1 MRRVPL
7 FLLAVP
13 AAVLIVAGCASTQ
26 PTAQT
31 AAPAAAAAVPAPVQA
46 PAEAPKPKISAEFY
60 EVFHDNGRIY
70 RFDDYKTYHAF
81 LASGEVAYVLTQVGA
96 GPKGETVV
104 WGQTKANT
112 DKSSGFPGYELVAGN
127 LKPDEL
133 YAEVVYK
140 GRIYVA
146 DDLKELMAFRSSHEA
161 AYSFVD
167 IGSGPNGK
175 TVVYVLTK
183 ATASQRP
190 DGLIARFRA
199 RHGM

>member
-1 MRRVPL
+1 MRRVPS

-13 AAVLIVAGCASTQ
+13 AAALIVAGCASTQ
-26 PTAQT
+26 PTTVQT
-31 AAPAAAAAVPAPVQA
+31 AAPAAAQA
-46 PAEAPKPKISAEFY
+46 SAEAEKPKVSAEFY

-81 LASGEVAYVLTQVGA
+81 LASGEVAYVLTQIGA

-104 WGQTKANT
+104 WGQTKANARKT
-112 DKSSGFPGYELVAGN
+112 SGFPGYELVAGN

-146 DDLKELMAFRSSHEA
+146 DDLKALMAFRSSHEA
-161 AYSFVD
+161 AYSLVD
-167 IGSGPNGK
+167 IGSGPKGE

-183 ATASQRP
+183 ATAKQRP
-190 DGLIARFRA
+190 EALIARFRA
-199 RHGM
+199 KHGM

>member
-1 MRRVPL
+1 MRRVKH
-7 FLLAVP
+7 FLLAIP
-13 AAVLIVAGCASTQ
+13 AAALIVAGCASTQ
-26 PTAQT
+26 PTAQI
-31 AAPAAAAAVPAPVQA
+31 AAPAQVE
-46 PAEAPKPKISAEFY
+46 AEKPKVSAEFY

-70 RFDDYKTYHAF
+70 RFDDYKTYDAF
-81 LASGEVAYVLTQVGA
+81 LATGEVVYVLTQIGA

-104 WGQTKANT
+104 WGQTKANARKT
-112 DKSSGFPGYELVAGN
+112 SGFPGYELVAGN

-146 DDLKELMAFRSSHEA
+146 DDLKALMAFRSSHEA

-167 IGSGPNGK
+167 IGSGPRGE

-183 ATASQRP
+183 ATAKQRP
-190 DGLIARFRA
+190 EALIARFRA